1 MLPPRPEMGFIMA
14 LAKALDPMRHQ
25 AATMAATVLLFVAMD
40 AHAGAEHIKIA
51 CSQIAQSGPTFIAKE
66 KGYFAAEGLDAEL
79 VFFDAAEPMAVA
91 AASGGVDFAIA
102 GTSAGLYSLAGR
114 GALRIIAGGGNEAP
128 GYQNLTFVVSNRAAD
143 AGFKTYADLPGH
155 SVGVPQIGSPSH
167 YSLALIAEKNGI
179 DLKTIRVLPLQSVA
193 NVISAVIGNQ
203 ADAGVIPATAVRP
216 AIERKDLH
224 LLGFVGDEAPYQT
237 RAAFTSTRNADE
249 RHATVE
255 AFLRAFRH
263 GARDYHAAFIGPD
276 GKRRDGPEAPE
287 ILAILAKYTGQSVAQ
302 VKLSIA
308 YVDEGARLDVTDVL
322 HQIAWY
328 KAQGMLKGDVDGE
341 AAIDRRYVVPMP
353 ER

>member
-1 MLPPRPEMGFIMA
+1 MFSPETRDRKRRC
-14 LAKALDPMRHQ
+14 AKAMAT
-25 AATMAATVLLFVAMD
+25 AAVLCCAANAI
-40 AHAGAEHIKIA
+40 ASAEPIKIA
-51 CSQIAQSGPTFIAKE
+51 VSQIAQSGPTFIAMD
-66 KGYFAAEGLDAEL
+66 KGYFTAEGLNAEL

-143 AGFKTYADLPGH
+143 AGLKSYAGLPGH

-167 YSLALIAEKNGI
+167 YSLALIAETHGI
-179 DLKTIRVLPLQSVA
+179 DLKTIRILPLQSVA
-193 NVISAVIGNQ
+193 NVISAVIGSQ

-216 AIERKDLH
+216 AIERKDLR

-237 RAAFTSTRNADE
+237 RAAFTSTKTANDR
-249 RHATVE
+249 RPVVE

-263 GARDYHAAFIGPD
+263 GARDYHDAFIGPD
-276 GKRRDGPEAPE
+276 EKRHDGPTAPE
-287 ILAILAKYTGQSVAQ
+287 ITAILAKYTGQTVEQ

-308 YVDEGARLDVTDVL
+308 YVDDGARLDVTDVL
-322 HQIAWY
+322 HQLAWY
-328 KAQGMLKGDVDGE
+328 KAQGMLKGEIDD
-341 AAIDRRYVVPMP
+341 AAVIDLRYVVPMP